1 MMADKKICPIL
12 KYHLSA
18 FHLDFI
24 LIFNMTYPSKDKDC
38 PHSKKS
44 HGGYD
49 NNSGNSFGVGSGGI
63 LAVIVI
69 IIIIIII
76 IALIAWA
83 AGGWNKGRKCGRGN
97 GEYGG
102 GGY

>member
-1 MMADKKICPIL
+1 MADKKICPIL

-18 FHLDFI
+18 SHLDFI
-24 LIFNMTYPSKDKDC
+24 PILNMTYPAKDKDC

-44 HGGYD
+44 YGGHDD
-49 NNSGNSFGVGSGGI
+49 NNNTFGVGGGGI

-83 AGGWNKGRKCGRGN
+83 AGGWNKGRQCGS
-97 GEYGG
+97 GG
-102 GGY
+102 SGGWGSGGY